1 MENCFDALVLS
12 AYAERTIKDVMQHKA
27 EEERLVL
34 TCVLASE
41 EDTPPELAEALGS
54 TLVSS
59 RTAFARLFVLAGG
72 AAAGVAS
79 FAISSGVA
87 AGAYD
92 VLKTWVEA
100 KNNRK
105 LKIKVGEIEVDATQ
119 MKEEE
124 VLRIFEMLEEKAD
137 QKKIREALLEAGKGS
152 GRPEAH

>member
-1 MENCFDALVLS
+1 M
-12 AYAERTIKDVMQHKA
+12 
-27 EEERLVL
+27 

-59 RTAFARLFVLAGG
+59 RTAFARLFVLAEG
-72 AAAGVAS
+72 AAAVVAS

-87 AGAYD
+87 AGAYN

-105 LKIKVGEIEVDATQ
+105 LKIKVGDIEVDATQ

-137 QKKIREALLEAGKGS
+137 QKEDSRSAHRSREGKRSVQEGINS
-152 GRPEAH
+152 GPATEMTREDFEQIGHEVHAKPEA

>member
-1 MENCFDALVLS
+1 M
-12 AYAERTIKDVMQHKA
+12 
-27 EEERLVL
+27 
-34 TCVLASE
+34 
-41 EDTPPELAEALGS
+41 
-54 TLVSS
+54 
-59 RTAFARLFVLAGG
+59 
-72 AAAGVAS
+72 VAS